1 MVLVLLV
8 VLVLPH
14 LDNAVCIQEQLLA
27 AEAAVEA
34 AQGHVEA
41 EGEEVA
47 MVEMAH
53 TVVQPGCILLLSST

>member
-1 MVLVLLV
+1 MKKNDLV
-8 VLVLPH
+8 
-14 LDNAVCIQEQLLA
+14 DAVQSAAGLEMKRD

-47 MVEMAH
+47 LVEMAH
-53 TVVQPGCILLLSST
+53 TVVQPGCTLF